1 MSRSWCWYT
10 SFWLYYLHH
19 GAVVASNINEN
30 IALVTMVYIAILTH
44 NSTFIV
50 FDDTVSGYLVLL
62 LHCFHAAFT
71 IRQLNY
77 VTRRLF
83 IKFLMFLNTTK
94 PSILMSRSILLVQFI
109 SLKSTMPATVF
120 DKFGRDNVLVQ
131 SPWIYHMQL
140 RSLVRFKSILENVST
155 IFYNVKYL

>member
-1 MSRSWCWYT
+1 
-10 SFWLYYLHH
+10 
-19 GAVVASNINEN
+19 
-30 IALVTMVYIAILTH
+30 MVYIAILTH

-77 VTRRLF
+77 ITRRLF

-109 SLKSTMPATVF
+109 SLKSTLPATVF
-120 DKFGRDNVLVQ
+120 DKFGGGNVLVQ
-131 SPWIYHMQL
+131 SP
-140 RSLVRFKSILENVST
+140 
-155 IFYNVKYL
+155 